1 MNEAQARKLCEAL
14 GINPDAPVGKKTRAE
29 VVAEVLTQI
38 NAENAAPP
46 KN

>member
-14 GINPDAPVGKKTRAE
+14 GLNPDAPVGKKTRAE
-29 VVAEVLTQI
+29 VVADVLTQI
-38 NAENAAPP
+38 TADNAAPA